1 MGCVAWDNDGVL
13 TYRDVGVVLRT
24 HRLGEADRIITLLTR
39 EHGKVRAV
47 AKGVRRTGS
56 RFGARLEPFMY
67 VDLQLY
73 QGRNLDTVTQA
84 VTKEPYAGPI
94 SRSYPAFT
102 AAAAIA
108 ETADKLTPVEREPAT
123 QAFWLT
129 AGAFGALAREEHQ
142 PGLILDSYLLRALAL
157 AGYAPSFDA
166 CAVCGAA
173 GPHRFFSPAS
183 GGMVCDGC
191 RPAGSTL
198 PDQATVELLGA
209 LLSGNWLL
217 ADAASSVAVNQAP
230 GLVAAFAQWHM
241 ERAIKALRLVER
253 R

>member
-1 MGCVAWDNDGVL
+1 MSS
-13 TYRDVGVVLRT
+13 YRDVAVVLRT
-24 HRLGEADRIITLLTR
+24 HQLGEADRIITLLTR

-56 RFGARLEPFMY
+56 RFGARLEPFMC

-84 VTKEPYAGPI
+84 VTKGPYAGPI
-94 SRSYPAFT
+94 CRNYPAYT

-108 ETADKLTPVEREPAT
+108 ETADKLAPVERVPSP
-123 QAFWLT
+123 QAYWLT
-129 AGAFGALAREEHQ
+129 AGAFAALARGEHR

-166 CAVCGAA
+166 CAVCAAA
-173 GPHRFFSPAS
+173 GPHRFFAVAS
-183 GGMVCDGC
+183 GGMVCDDC
-191 RPAGSTL
+191 RPASSTV
-198 PDQATVELLGA
+198 PDPATVMLLGA
-209 LLSGNWLL
+209 LLSGNWAV
-217 ADAASSVAVNQAP
+217 ADAAGQLAVEQAP
-230 GLVAAFAQWHM
+230 GLVAAFAQYHM